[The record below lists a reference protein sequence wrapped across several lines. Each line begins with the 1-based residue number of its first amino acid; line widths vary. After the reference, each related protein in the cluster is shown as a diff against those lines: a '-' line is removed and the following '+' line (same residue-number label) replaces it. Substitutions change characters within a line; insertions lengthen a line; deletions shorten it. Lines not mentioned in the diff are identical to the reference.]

1 MREMLREHYTRLAE
15 KYDDF
20 LYYSPKFVRTLTT
33 KMIEKLALQP
43 DDVLL
48 DLACGTGM
56 YSLDILKQVPL
67 KHPVQAVDPF
77 AEMLAAIPEGS
88 GLTPVCMDAL
98 AYSAKRNG
106 YTKAFMKEAVHHVDD
121 KAQLFANV
129 YDSLPQGGAFLL
141 VHVPPTIQYPLFDA
155 ALERALN
162 WHARPD
168 ELQKLLREAG
178 FEVEH
183 DDLSYLHSIPK
194 MKYFAMVESQYMTV
208 LSSFSAEELAAGLQ
222 EMKLRY
228 ADTEL
233 LEFVDHFDYIT
244 AWKRYV

>member
-1 MREMLREHYTRLAE
+1 MSELLREHYTRLAE

-20 LYYSPKFVRTLTT
+20 LYYSPKFVRTLTRR
-33 KMIEKLALQP
+33 MIEKLALQP

-56 YSLDILKQVPL
+56 YSLDILKQIPL
-67 KHPVQAVDPF
+67 KRPVQAVDPF
-77 AEMLAAIPEGS
+77 AEMLAAIPHCS

-98 AYSAKRNG
+98 AYSAKHNG
-106 YTKAFMKEAVHHVDD
+106 YTKAFMKEAVHHVND

-129 YDSLPQGGAFLL
+129 YESLPKGGVFLL

-155 ALERALN
+155 AVDRALY
-162 WHARPD
+162 WHACPD
-168 ELQKLLREAG
+168 ELRELLRNAG

-183 DDLSYLHSIPK
+183 EVLSYLHSIPK
-194 MKYFAMVESQYMTV
+194 STYFAMVESQYMTV
-208 LSSFSAEELAAGLQ
+208 LSSFSDEELAAGLQ
-222 EMKLRY
+222 EMERRY

-233 LEFVDHFDYIT
+233 LEFFDHFDYIT
-244 AWKRYV
+244 ARKS